1 MSITPNELRNTYKTE
16 PAGSQKRLK
25 EKVVLNPTIDLS
37 RYRFSANIDTVVIR
51 IELGRNTKPG
61 TLKAKLGPIIGPKP
75 FVGALDK
82 KAIESGGGC
91 AAWDVTI
98 QDPTR
103 PMLERLCEALREE
116 YGLESTPMLV
126 QVDVAVDASL
136 SGLSGASDA
145 DMGVANSVDAR
156 KPIYET
162 LKRHLRPGADVLPG
176 GARWWGRLSSGDDAA
191 QREKRR
197 QLGLLLK
204 SMSEGST
211 MPSLPTET
219 MWLGEKSAAVCWV
232 IYDKVR
238 DQSESLPTG
247 KHRIRLEVKAKLE
260 GLQRIGVHDL
270 QTVDDLWRFDWG
282 RIRKDFFGFELP
294 VIPESEQDAAGSLWD
309 RYAMYGIFD
318 VETTKAYS
326 ELNDRLRKALYGLS
340 KKLDKVK

>member
-61 TLKAKLGPIIGPKP
+61 TLKAKLGPVIGPKP

-116 YGLESTPMLV
+116 YGLDSTPMLV

-136 SGLSGASDA
+136 SGLSGVSDA
-145 DMGVANSVDAR
+145 DVDVVNSADAR

-162 LKRHLRPGADVLPG
+162 LKRHLRPDADVLPDD
-176 GARWWGRLSSGDDAA
+176 ARWWGWLSSADDDSAR
-191 QREKRR
+191 QEKRR

-204 SMSEGST
+204 SMSDGLT
-211 MPSLPTET
+211 MPSPPTET
-219 MWLGEKSAAVCWV
+219 MWLGEKSAPACWV
-232 IYDKVR
+232 IYDKIR
-238 DQSESLPTG
+238 DQSEPLPTS

-282 RIRKDFFGFELP
+282 RIRKGLFGFELP
-294 VIPESEQDAAGSLWD
+294 VIHESEQDAAGSLWD

-326 ELNDRLRKALYGLS
+326 ELNDRVRKALHGLTEKLS
-340 KKLDKVK
+340 K